1 MKIDLEKLLRSL
13 KLPTNHAK
21 NVLGKRGKPVSRQYI
36 SQLIEE
42 GKIVGI
48 KIDNIEFAVTD
59 PDIANQVKKFQEK
72 QEKKRIKKLKKK
84 DK

>member
-36 SQLIEE
+36 TQLMEA
-42 GKIVGI
+42 GKIQSLTF
-48 KIDNIEFAVTD
+48 DSIEFAVTD
-59 PDIANQVKKFQEK
+59 PDISEQVKKFKEK
-72 QEKKRIKKLKKK
+72 QKRKAEKKKKK
-84 DK
+84 ESK